1 MKTIYALLFLSAI
14 AFGFSCTDR
23 YTEELT
29 MNVPVYMSYDELR
42 SAVAGTPA
50 RPLVRPGKIYFK
62 GTHLFIVEY
71 LQGIH
76 VVDVSDPSQP
86 QRTGFIKIPGCV
98 DIAVKEQSLYADSYV
113 DLVTIDISDPTNP
126 KITKRLNCVFPYTVP
141 ATEEEQYPC
150 AEVEQEKGVVTG
162 WEVRRETR
170 EIKSQNQ
177 PIPVYDYSAG
187 NDSYYWA
194 AFSAEKTN
202 SGGASFGK
210 SGSMARFG
218 LYDSYL
224 YIADNTLLYMFDTE
238 TPSAPVSVGQQ
249 YLPGGI
255 ETMFIYDGHLFFG
268 TPNGMTV
275 YSLSIPLRPEYI
287 GSFWHVT
294 SCDPVVV
301 QDGYAYITLRTGTN
315 CGGNATNRLDVVKV
329 SEDYREYTL
338 VNSYSMTNPHG
349 LGIDREKLFVCDGAA
364 GLKIFDATDKKQVTK
379 HLLAAFPG
387 IQAYD
392 VIPAEGFL
400 FTVGDDGFYLYDYSD
415 FTNIRQIGH
424 IPVEKQ
430 E

>member
-14 AFGFSCTDR
+14 AWGFSCTDK

-29 MNVPVYMSYDELR
+29 MNVPVYMSYDALR
-42 SAVAGTPA
+42 SGVTGAPA

-62 GTHLFIVEY
+62 DVHLFIVEY

-76 VVDVSDPSQP
+76 VVDVSDPSRP
-86 QRTGFIKIPGCV
+86 QHTGFIEIPGCV

-113 DLVTIDISDPTNP
+113 DLVAIDISDLTNP
-126 KITKRLNCVFPYTVP
+126 KVTKRLNDVLPYTVP
-141 ATEEEQYPC
+141 ASEEEQYPY
-150 AEVEQEKGVVTG
+150 ATVDQEKGVVVA

-170 EIKSQNQ
+170 EIKSQN
-177 PIPVYDYSAG
+177 PSIPVYDYPSK
-187 NDSYYWA
+187 DSYYGTTSSA
-194 AFSAEKTN
+194 AETN

-224 YIADNTLLYMFDTE
+224 YIADNAQLYLFDTE
-238 TPSAPVSVGQQ
+238 TPSTPVFAGKQ
-249 YLPGGI
+249 YLSGSI

-268 TPNGMTV
+268 TPNGMVV
-275 YSLSIPLRPEYI
+275 YSLSIPLQPEYI
-287 GSFWHVT
+287 GNFWHVT

-301 QDGYAYITLRTGTN
+301 QDGYAYITLRSGTN
-315 CGGNATNRLDVVKV
+315 CGGNATNRLDVVQI
-329 SEDYREYTL
+329 SEDYKNYTL
-338 VNSYSMTNPHG
+338 VNSYVMTNPHG
-349 LGIDREKLFVCDGAA
+349 LGIDREKLFICDGAA
-364 GLKIFDATDKKQVTK
+364 GLKIFDATDKKQITK
-379 HLLAAFPG
+379 HMLADFPD

-392 VIPAEGFL
+392 VIPADGFL
-400 FTVGDDGFYLYDYSD
+400 FMVGDDGFYLYDYSD
-415 FTNIRQIGH
+415 LTNIRQIGH